1 MTLLQM
7 NYILEVDRC
16 GSMNKAARSLFVS
29 QSALSSAI
37 SEVEKEL
44 GISIFHRSNRGIA
57 LTEDGRELVA
67 QIAPLVEQSRRLSRY
82 YGRRKAG
89 ERVRLSVAS
98 QRYPFCAKAFVEY
111 LQRLGEQPMQLAL
124 KEMDMP
130 AVIQDVADG
139 TSGLGILFLSDLT
152 ERSIRRSLEERDLV
166 FEPLVSLR
174 PQVFLRRGHPLAGE
188 PVLTVEQ
195 LRPYPHAVFTQSDS
209 DLNFAEEAV
218 AGTGVDFDR
227 MVCVCDRA
235 TIYNVMAHTDCV
247 STGSGILPE
256 GYADE
261 NLVAVPLADGQDMR
275 LGVIRRRGRSLSE
288 PEQHFVEILREIT
301 GGMG

>member
-7 NYILEVDRC
+7 NYILEIDRC
-16 GSMNKAARSLFVS
+16 GSMNKAAQSLFVS

-44 GISIFHRSNRGIA
+44 GLTIFHRSNRGIA

-67 QIAPLVEQSRRLSRY
+67 QIAPIVEQSRRLSRY

-89 ERVRLSVAS
+89 DRARLSIAS
-98 QRYPFCAKAFVEY
+98 QRYPFCAKAFVEV
-111 LQRLGEQPMQLAL
+111 LHRMEEQPLQAAL

-130 AVIQDVADG
+130 AVIQDVASG
-139 TSGLGILFLSDLT
+139 GSGLGVIFVSDLT
-152 ERSIRRSLEERDLV
+152 ERAIRRSLEEKDLV
-166 FEPLVSLR
+166 FEPLVTLR
-174 PQVFLRRGHPLAGE
+174 PHVFLRRGHPLAGE
-188 PVLTVEQ
+188 TSVTVEQ

-218 AGTGVDFDR
+218 AGTGVDFAR
-227 MVCVCDRA
+227 MIYVCDRA

-261 NLVAVPLADGQDMR
+261 GLAAIPLGDGRDMR
-275 LGVIRRRGRSLSE
+275 LGVIRRRGHPLTE
-288 PEQHFVEILREIT
+288 PEQSFVERLREIT
-301 GGMG
+301 AEL

>member
-16 GSMNKAARSLFVS
+16 GSMNKAAQSLFVS

-44 GISIFHRSNRGIA
+44 GICIFHRSNRGIA

-82 YGRRKAG
+82 YGRRRAG

-98 QRYPFCAKAFVEY
+98 QRYPFCAKAFVDFM
-111 LQRLGEQPMQLAL
+111 QRMEQQPMQLAL

-139 TSGLGILFLSDLT
+139 GSGLGVLFLSDLT
-152 ERSIRRSLEERDLV
+152 ERSIRRSLEERDLA
-166 FEPLVSLR
+166 FEPLVTLR

-188 PVLTVEQ
+188 TSLTVEQ

-227 MVCVCDRA
+227 MVYVCDRA

-247 STGSGILPE
+247 STGSGILPA

-261 NLVAVPLADGQDMR
+261 TLVAVPLEDGQDMR
-275 LGVIRRRGRSLSE
+275 LGVIRRRGRPLTE
-288 PEQHFVEILREIT
+288 PEQRFVELLRSIT
-301 GGMG
+301 EDMG

>member
-7 NYILEVDRC
+7 NYILEIDRC
-16 GSMNKAARSLFVS
+16 GSMNKAAQSLFVS

-44 GISIFHRSNRGIA
+44 GVSIFRRSNRGIA

-67 QIAPLVEQSRRLSRY
+67 QIAPIVEQSRRLSRY

-89 ERVRLSVAS
+89 EQARLSVAV
-98 QRYPFCAKAFVEY
+98 QHYPFCAMAFVEF
-111 LQRLGEQPMQLAL
+111 LHRLGEQPAQTTL
-124 KEMDMP
+124 KEMDMS
-130 AVIQDVADG
+130 AVIRDVASG
-139 TSGLGILFLSDLT
+139 GSGLGVLFVSDLT
-152 ERSIRRSLEERDLV
+152 ERAIRRTLEEKDLA
-166 FEPLVSLR
+166 FEPLVTLH
-174 PQVFLRRGHPLAGE
+174 PHVFMRRGHPLAGE
-188 PVLTVEQ
+188 EAVTVEQ
-195 LRPYPHAVFTQSDS
+195 LRPYPHAVFTQSGS

-218 AGTGVDFDR
+218 AGTGVDFER
-227 MVCVCDRA
+227 MVYVCDRA

-261 NLVAVPLADGQDMR
+261 SLVAIPLRDGQDMR
-275 LGVIRRRGRSLSE
+275 LGYIHRRRQALTETERSY
-288 PEQHFVEILREIT
+288 VELLKEIT
-301 GGMG
+301 RAMG